1 MAEPG
6 VAGERD
12 CGVVKKWS
20 DGVVEKWSDGGCA
33 EADLIVLRADLRP
46 PC

>member
-1 MAEPG
+1 MAEPR
-6 VAGERD
+6 VAGERG
-12 CGVVKKWS
+12 CGVVK
-20 DGVVEKWSDGGCA
+20 KWSDGGCA